1 MKILIDVDD
10 LEREGVLTPELASR
24 LRELAGQDV
33 ESGAINLVLGFGAV
47 AVAAGLLALVQSM
60 QLAAALGLA
69 FLVGGYLAKATSPR
83 RWGLLGSVWMVV
95 GALALSASVA
105 GLLDR
110 PLGGSLAAAAI
121 LFCVGLIAES
131 QLLMAVAPITLA
143 AAIGGSAGYWDACY
157 EIAVREPT
165 LTIALFSL
173 LALAAWRVALAAPAR
188 FSGLALAFAR
198 VSVVLVNFGFW
209 VGSLWGDTPGR
220 LWERNEANDWIEP
233 RIPALVFAVAWAVV
247 LLAAGAWGARNGRR
261 FMVNAAATFAA
272 INFYT
277 QWFERLGLDPLTVI
291 GGGLAA
297 IAAGYALW
305 RYNAR
310 AAAAA

>member
-1 MKILIDVDD
+1 MKVLIDVDD
-10 LEREGVLTPELASR
+10 LVRRGVLTPELAAA
-24 LRELAGQDV
+24 LRNSAGRDV
-33 ESGAINLVLGFGAV
+33 SSSAINLVLGFGAV
-47 AVAAGLLALVQSM
+47 AVAAGLLALVQST

-69 FLVGGYLAKATSPR
+69 FLAGGYFARAASLS
-83 RWGLLGSVWMVV
+83 RWGLLGGVWMVF
-95 GALALSASVA
+95 GALALAVSIAA
-105 GLLDR
+105 LLDR
-110 PLGGSLAAAAI
+110 PLGGWLAAVAI

-131 QLLMAVAPITLA
+131 RLLMAVAPIALA
-143 AAIGGSAGYWDACY
+143 AAIGGSARYWHACY

-165 LTIALFSL
+165 LTTALFSL
-173 LALAAWRVALAAPAR
+173 FAFGAWRVALAAPAR
-188 FSGLALAFAR
+188 YSGLALTFAR
-198 VSVVLVNFGFW
+198 ASVVLVNFGFW

-220 LWERNEANDWIEP
+220 LWGGGEVLDWTEP
-233 RIPALVFAVAWAVV
+233 RFPAVVFAVAWAVV

-261 FMVNAAATFAA
+261 FMVNAAATFGA

-297 IAAGYALW
+297 IGAGHALW

>member
-10 LEREGVLTPELASR
+10 LERRGVLTPDLAAA
-24 LRELAGQDV
+24 LRDSAGRDV
-33 ESGAINLVLGFGAV
+33 RSSAINLVLGCGAV
-47 AVAAGLLALVQSM
+47 AVAAGLLALVQST

-69 FLVGGYLAKATSPR
+69 FLVGGYLAKAASLR

-95 GALALSASVA
+95 GALALAVSIAA
-105 GLLDR
+105 LLDR

-121 LFCVGLIAES
+121 LFCIGLIAES
-131 QLLMAVAPITLA
+131 RLLMAVAPIAVA
-143 AAIGGSAGYWDACY
+143 AAIGGSAGYWRACY

-173 LALAAWRVALAAPAR
+173 LAFGAWRVALAAPAR
-188 FSGLALAFAR
+188 FSDLALTFAR
-198 VSVVLVNFGFW
+198 VSVILVNFGFW

-220 LWERNEANDWIEP
+220 LWGGGEVLDWTEP
-233 RIPALVFAVAWAVV
+233 RIPGLVFAVAWAVV

-261 FMVNAAATFAA
+261 FMVNAAATFGA

-277 QWFERLGLDPLTVI
+277 QWFERLGMDPLTVI

-297 IAAGYALW
+297 IGAGYALW

-310 AAAAA
+310 AATAA